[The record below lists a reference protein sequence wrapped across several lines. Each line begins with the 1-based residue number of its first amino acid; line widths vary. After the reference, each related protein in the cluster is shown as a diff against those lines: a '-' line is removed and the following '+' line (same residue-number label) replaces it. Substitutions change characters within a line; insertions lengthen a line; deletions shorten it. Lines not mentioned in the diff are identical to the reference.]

1 MWIVVSSS
9 VYSRIT
15 KIRGGVHD
23 NMYATIRKKSI
34 IEARFFL
41 EQTLTFG
48 LCHFTHAFGDQPP
61 QQHHLLL
68 ILSWASLGFDWSSNL
83 FAISYPSSLRHIVQ
97 IYLVSQDIKFLYQ
110 VSIMFALYLFSMRN
124 SHICLFLIWLIFNE
138 MKILTCLRTGKYR

>member
-1 MWIVVSSS
+1 MSQLNIICPIFVMEITEMWIVVSSS

-15 KIRGGVHD
+15 KIRGGVHG
-23 NMYATIRKKSI
+23 NRYETIRKKSI

-41 EQTLTFG
+41 EQTLTVG
-48 LCHFTHAFGDQPP
+48 LCHFTHAFGDLPP

-97 IYLVSQDIKFLYQ
+97 NLAAFDSVDLLGFPG
-110 VSIMFALYLFSMRN
+110 
-124 SHICLFLIWLIFNE
+124 H
-138 MKILTCLRTGKYR
+138 